1 MVTDHGTYDIV
12 HWVLY
17 KIPGTVTSLEEGCEQ
32 FTQGKNDF
40 GAEGYGGP
48 MPPNGH
54 GEHKYYF
61 WILALKDGSELD
73 SGLSMGEL
81 LAQIEPN
88 LVGMNRLIGCYAR
101 D

>member
-1 MVTDHGTYDIV
+1 M
-12 HWVLY
+12 
-17 KIPGTVTSLEEGCEQ
+17 
-32 FTQGKNDF
+32 
-40 GAEGYGGP
+40 
-48 MPPNGH
+48 
-54 GEHKYYF
+54 
-61 WILALKDGSELD
+61 ILAPRDTADPCRPMVMVSTSTISGYWHYKDGSELD

>member
-1 MVTDHGTYDIV
+1 MVTGHGNYEIV

-17 KIPGTVTSLEEGCEQ
+17 KIPETVTSLEEGCEL

-54 GEHKYYF
+54 GAHKYYF
-61 WILALKDGSELD
+61 WILALEGRERT
-73 SGLSMGEL
+73 G
-81 LAQIEPN
+81 
-88 LVGMNRLIGCYAR
+88 
-101 D
+101 